1 MKSNKEF
8 FWSFLFLIPSLLVP
22 SGQGTFQK
30 SMYRKTL
37 KISLKTHTFLKNIQT
52 MQYEFLFQSEKCQS
66 VDQSYR
72 KICEEMM
79 NLNREFCEQGEI
91 NPSHVKR
98 LFDLIGRID
107 ILLGV
112 SDCSVDY
119 SCKIK
124 ALQKLWQYLKVSLQ
138 SLTMMGYESDRVW
151 LEGQITHI
159 DHSMQNQSCINKL
172 ILTRLIKVCMNV
184 IHQVDGVMV
193 TEFDLLVLTNLMLA
207 FVLLRC

>member
-1 MKSNKEF
+1 MKINHN
-8 FWSFLFLIPSLLVP
+8 FLWPLLLLMPSLFVP
-22 SGQGTFQK
+22 SGQGFFQK
-30 SMYRKTL
+30 SMYKKTL
-37 KISLKTHTFLKNIQT
+37 KISVKTHTFLKNIQS
-52 MQYEFLFQSEKCQS
+52 MQYEFLFQSEKCQN
-66 VDQSYR
+66 VDQPCR

-79 NLNREFCEQGEI
+79 NLNREFCEQAEI
-91 NPSHVKR
+91 NQSHVKR

-107 ILLGV
+107 ILLVV

-124 ALQKLWQYLKVSLQ
+124 ALQQLWQYLKVSLK

-172 ILTRLIKVCMNV
+172 ILTRLVKVCMNI
-184 IHQVDGVMV
+184 IHQFDGVMV
-193 TEFDLLVLTNLMLA
+193 TEFDFLVLANLMLA